1 LQKLVNV
8 TATTSAKEIRN
19 MSLSAFIRSGMTEI
33 LTEWTAF
40 AKKAAPSE
48 GELSNLALTDHAE
61 AILCAIAID
70 IETHQSKQQQYE
82 KSQGEEVDS
91 RARESPAAIH
101 GRLRQASNFSLLQL
115 SSEFRALRATVL
127 RLWLPRVHQMS
138 ETTIHEMVRFN
149 EAIDQALAESIVT
162 FSERADRTR
171 DLFLAVLGH
180 DLRAPLASISLVGDL
195 LMRPAMPQEQV
206 GPLAQKAKR
215 NALLMS
221 AMVTDLL
228 GFARL
233 QMGAGMPTVRVILD
247 IREVCKAAVAD
258 SQAMYP
264 NCTIVFHPSGD
275 LSGAFDAVRLQ
286 QLVTNLLIN
295 AAQYSA
301 KGSDVTLEAVGS
313 ECAITLNVRN
323 LGPVIPE
330 ESLKTIFQPL
340 VQLDPD
346 SEEDTRPRTSLGLG
360 LFIAQEAASA
370 HNATISVTSS
380 ATAGTV
386 FSVRFPRDS

>member
-1 LQKLVNV
+1 
-8 TATTSAKEIRN
+8 
-19 MSLSAFIRSGMTEI
+19 
-33 LTEWTAF
+33 
-40 AKKAAPSE
+40 
-48 GELSNLALTDHAE
+48 
-61 AILCAIAID
+61 
-70 IETHQSKQQQYE
+70 
-82 KSQGEEVDS
+82 
-91 RARESPAAIH
+91 
-101 GRLRQASNFSLLQL
+101 
-115 SSEFRALRATVL
+115 
-127 RLWLPRVHQMS
+127 
-138 ETTIHEMVRFN
+138 
-149 EAIDQALAESIVT
+149 
-162 FSERADRTR
+162 
-171 DLFLAVLGH
+171 
-180 DLRAPLASISLVGDL
+180 
-195 LMRPAMPQEQV
+195 
-206 GPLAQKAKR
+206 
-215 NALLMS
+215 
-221 AMVTDLL
+221 
-228 GFARL
+228 
-233 QMGAGMPTVRVILD
+233 
-247 IREVCKAAVAD
+247 
-258 SQAMYP
+258 
-264 NCTIVFHPSGD
+264 
-275 LSGAFDAVRLQ
+275 LQ